1 LETVYLR
8 KENVAM
14 SKVFAMHMIAIKPGV
29 KTEDFEKFVIEEVY
43 PLPTLEGVKFYLL
56 KGDRGDREGKYL
68 AVYEFESVEVRDK
81 YFPSPG
87 EGTKE
92 VEQFFESWAVAI
104 EKWATFATSLA
115 VDVIYT
121 DYVVVD
127 K

>member
-1 LETVYLR
+1 
-8 KENVAM
+8 M
-14 SKVFAMHMIAIKPGV
+14 SKVFSMHMIALKPGV
-29 KTEDFEKFVIEEVY
+29 NPEDFEKFVIEEMY
-43 PLPTLEGVKFYLL
+43 PLPLVEGVKFYLL

-68 AVYEFESVEVRDK
+68 VVYEFESVEVRNR

-87 EGTKE
+87 EATKE
-92 VEQFFESWAVAI
+92 VQQWFESSAVVI